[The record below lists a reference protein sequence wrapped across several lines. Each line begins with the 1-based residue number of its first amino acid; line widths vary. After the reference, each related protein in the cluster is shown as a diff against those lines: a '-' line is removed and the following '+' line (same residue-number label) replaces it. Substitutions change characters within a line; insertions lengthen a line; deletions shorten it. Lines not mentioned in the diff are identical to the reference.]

1 MIGDS
6 KDNWY
11 SVKRPMRDSEKWVRA
26 LLYMLGQLKWLLSL
40 VVAADKK

>member
-40 VVAADKK
+40 VVLADKK